1 LAVAVLLLILGAA
14 LAAGEGGGRAA
25 TLTGL
30 RVSVLDVG
38 QGDAIL
44 LQPASAPP
52 VLVDTGP
59 PGDRIA
65 GLLEDAG
72 VKRLGA
78 LILTHDQS
86 DHDGAEAEL
95 LASTPV
101 DRVLYG
107 ALGREPLLL
116 AREAGARP
124 ERIAA
129 GTMIDSGRLRV
140 EVLWPP
146 PERLSEP
153 HPEEDPNQL
162 AVVALARW
170 GGFSILLTADAEA
183 ESVPLDPGPIDV
195 LKIAHHGSDDAG
207 LGPLLDRT
215 RPRLAVI
222 SVGADNPFGHPTPG
236 TLATLAEH
244 HVPVLRTDLE
254 GTISLDIGPG
264 AGKEG
269 RPPNGR
275 ILRASNASESG
286 RGTPLP
292 SIHSS
297 HDLGDGTS
305 LSDQRHGYGQDRS
318 DQGTAAGARRARGR
332 SGGAGDVRTARGLG
346 LP

>member
-65 GLLEDAG
+65 GLLED
-72 VKRLGA
+72 
-78 LILTHDQS
+78 
-86 DHDGAEAEL
+86 AEL